1 LAEEKKD
8 VIVPSAGNEKLQPE
22 GTFGTVKK
30 EMEKSVSPETIS
42 KFKSS
47 APAEEKK
54 VTAAEAKLKELKDW
68 QNSPNKD
75 PNGPKWR
82 AMDMATGVE
91 IPIVEKKDHVYQPP
105 KHYKGIKSSGVN
117 DRIKNSSFGRGV
129 PFSGS
134 ADHSAMWKHTSR
146 LASAA
151 IGDGCPDFS
160 KIGLTHGIMPPT
172 GTTISPFTW
181 DGAIP
186 LMPTVAIG
194 KGTVGTFHTMQD
206 EDE

>member
-1 LAEEKKD
+1 MAEEKKD

-54 VTAAEAKLKELKDW
+54 ETITAPAAASKKETTDYK
-68 QNSPNKD
+68 
-75 PNGPKWR
+75 GPWNYR
-82 AMDMATGVE
+82 AFDSATGRE
-91 IPIVEKKDHVYQPP
+91 IPVTEKKDHVYQPP
-105 KHYKGIKSSGVN
+105 THYKGIKSSGVN
-117 DRIKNSSFGRGV
+117 DHIKNSSFGRGV

-151 IGDGCPDFS
+151 IGNGSPDFS

>member
-1 LAEEKKD
+1 MAEEKKD
-8 VIVPSAGNEKLQPE
+8 VIVPSAGNEKLQP
-22 GTFGTVKK
+22 GNTFSSVAK
-30 EMEKSVSPETIS
+30 EMSATVSPEAIS

-54 VTAAEAKLKELKDW
+54 ESAADAKFKELKAW
-68 QNSPNKD
+68 SEKISTS
-75 PNGPKWR
+75 GPQYR
-82 AMDMATGVE
+82 AMDSATGIE
-91 IPIVEKKDHVYQPP
+91 IPVTVKKDHVYQPP
-105 KHYKGIKSSGVN
+105 KHHRGIRPSRHN
-117 DRIKNSSFGRGV
+117 DHIKNSSFGRGV

-134 ADHSAMWKHTSR
+134 ADHSVMWKHTSR

-151 IGDGCPDFS
+151 IGNGSPDFS
-160 KIGLTHGIMPPT
+160 KIGLTHGIMPST

-186 LMPTVAIG
+186 LMPTIAIG

>member
-1 LAEEKKD
+1 MADEKKD
-8 VIVPSAGNEKLQPE
+8 VIVPSAGNEKLQP
-22 GTFGTVKK
+22 GNTFGSVAK
-30 EMEKSVSPETIS
+30 EMSATVSPETIS

-47 APAEEKK
+47 EPAEEKK
-54 VTAAEAKLKELKDW
+54 VTATAPTAALKKETTGYKGTW
-68 QNSPNKD
+68 SYQ
-75 PNGPKWR
+75 
-82 AMDMATGVE
+82 AFDMATGRE
-91 IPIVEKKDHVYQPP
+91 IPVTVKRDHVYHPP
-105 KHYKGIKSSGVN
+105 KHHRGIRPSRHNDHIKS
-117 DRIKNSSFGRGV
+117 SSFGRGV

-151 IGDGCPDFS
+151 IGNGSPDFS
-160 KIGLTHGIMPPT
+160 KIGLTHGIMPAT